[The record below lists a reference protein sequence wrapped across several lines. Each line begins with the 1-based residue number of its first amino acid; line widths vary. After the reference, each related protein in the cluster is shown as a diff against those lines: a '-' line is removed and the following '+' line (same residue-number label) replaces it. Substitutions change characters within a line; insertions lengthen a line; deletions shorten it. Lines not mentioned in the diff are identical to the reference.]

1 MTFRTI
7 AVVGTG
13 VIGASWATY
22 FLSRGYDVVATNRSG
37 SDTKLRAM
45 VTEQWREA
53 ERSGFAEHASR
64 TRLRITP
71 SLTEC
76 VREADFVQ
84 ENGPEGLD
92 IKRAVVKAIDDAS
105 PAHAII
111 ASSASGLLIS
121 EVQSV
126 CRHPERVLIGHPF
139 NPPHLIPLVEVV
151 GGTATSE
158 ESIESALSFYR
169 LIGKRPIRVRQE
181 IKGHIA
187 NRLQAA
193 LRREAY
199 GLVEHGIATVTDI
212 DTAIADGLGLRW
224 ALLGPFLNQHLGGG
238 EGGIRHHLNHLG
250 PSMDEWWQDLYQTRL
265 TEELKTKIAAGVT
278 DAIQGW
284 DMDALIRE
292 RDRALADLLRVKRQ
306 LKHLP

>member
-1 MTFRTI
+1 MTFKTI
-7 AVVGTG
+7 AIVGTG
-13 VIGASWATY
+13 VIGASWATH
-22 FLSRGYDVVATNRSG
+22 FLSRGYSVIATNRSG
-37 SDTKLRAM
+37 TDTKLRAM
-45 VTEQWREA
+45 VAEQWRDA
-53 ERSGFAEHASR
+53 ERLGLAEHASP
-64 TRLRITP
+64 TRLRFTP
-71 SLTEC
+71 SLAEC
-76 VREADFVQ
+76 VRQADFIQ

-92 IKRAVVKAIDDAS
+92 IKRVLFKAIDDAS

-126 CRHPERVLIGHPF
+126 CRHPERVLTGHPF

-158 ESIESALSFYR
+158 EFIESALDFYR
-169 LIGKRPIRVRQE
+169 LIGKRPIRVRKE

-199 GLVEHGIATVTDI
+199 GLVEHGIATVADI
-212 DTAIADGLGLRW
+212 DAAIAHGPGLRW
-224 ALLGPFLNQHLGGG
+224 SLLGPFLNQHLGGG
-238 EGGIRHHLNHLG
+238 EGGIQHHLDHLG

-265 TEELKTKIAAGVT
+265 TEELKTKIVAGVAN
-278 DAIQGW
+278 AIQGW
-284 DMDALIRE
+284 DMGALHRE
-292 RDRALADLLRVKRQ
+292 RDQALVDLLRIKGQ

>member
-1 MTFRTI
+1 MTFTTI

-13 VIGASWATY
+13 VIGAGWATH
-22 FLSRGYDVVATNRSG
+22 FLSRGYDVIATNRSG
-37 SDTKLRAM
+37 ADVKLRAM
-45 VTEQWREA
+45 VAQQWEDA
-53 ERSGFAEHASR
+53 ERLGLAEQASP
-64 TRLRITP
+64 TRLRFTP
-71 SLTEC
+71 SLAEC
-76 VREADFVQ
+76 VREADFIQ
-84 ENGPEGLD
+84 ENGPESVEM
-92 IKRAVVKAIDDAS
+92 KRGIFKAIDDAS

-111 ASSASGLLIS
+111 ASSASGLFIS

-158 ESIESALSFYR
+158 EFIELALTFYR
-169 LIGKRPIRVRQE
+169 LIGKRPIRVRKE

-199 GLVEHGIATVTDI
+199 GLVEQGIATVADV
-212 DTAIADGLGLRW
+212 DAAIAHGPGLRW
-224 ALLGPFLNQHLGGG
+224 SLLGPFLNQHLGGG
-238 EGGIRHHLNHLG
+238 EGGIQHHLDHLG
-250 PSMDEWWQDLYQTRL
+250 PSLDEWWQDLYQTRL
-265 TEELKTKIAAGVT
+265 TEELKTQIVAGVAE
-278 DAIQGW
+278 AIQGW
-284 DMDALIRE
+284 DMGALRRE
-292 RDRALADLLRVKRQ
+292 RDRGIINLLRIKGQ

>member
-1 MTFRTI
+1 
-7 AVVGTG
+7 VG
-13 VIGASWATY
+13 
-22 FLSRGYDVVATNRSG
+22 LSD
-37 SDTKLRAM
+37 
-45 VTEQWREA
+45 
-53 ERSGFAEHASR
+53 HASL
-64 TRLRITP
+64 TRLRFTP

-84 ENGPEGLD
+84 ENGPERLD

-105 PAHAII
+105 PAHTII

-121 EVQSV
+121 EVQSA

-169 LIGKRPIRVRQE
+169 LIGKRPIRVRKE

-199 GLVEHGIATVTDI
+199 GLVEHGIATVSDI
-212 DTAIADGLGLRW
+212 DTAIAHGPGLRW
-224 ALLGPFLNQHLGGG
+224 SLLGPFLSQHLGGG
-238 EGGIRHHLNHLG
+238 EGGIRHHLDHLG
-250 PSMDEWWQDLYQTRL
+250 PSMDQWWQDLYETRL
-265 TEELKTKIAAGVT
+265 TEELKTKIVAGVR
-278 DAIQGW
+278 DAIQRL
-284 DMDALIRE
+284 DMDVLTGE
-292 RDRALADLLRVKRQ
+292 RDRALIHLLQIKRQ

>member
-1 MTFRTI
+1 MTFKTI

-22 FLSRGYDVVATNRSG
+22 FLSRGYDVIATNRSG
-37 SDTKLRAM
+37 AETTLRAM
-45 VTEQWREA
+45 VAEQWEDA
-53 ERSGFAEHASR
+53 ERLGLAEDASP
-64 TRLRITP
+64 TRLRFTP

-76 VREADFVQ
+76 VREAEFVQ
-84 ENGPEGLD
+84 ENGPERVD
-92 IKRAVVKAIDDAS
+92 IKRGIFKAIDDAS
-105 PAHAII
+105 PPHAII
-111 ASSASGLLIS
+111 ASSASGLFIS

-158 ESIESALSFYR
+158 ECIESALNFYH
-169 LIGKRPIRVRQE
+169 LIGKRPIRVRKE

-199 GLVEHGIATVTDI
+199 GLVEQGIATVADV
-212 DTAIADGLGLRW
+212 DAAIAHGPGLRW
-224 ALLGPFLNQHLGGG
+224 SLLGPFLNQHLGGG
-238 EGGIRHHLNHLG
+238 EGGIQHHLDHLG

-265 TEELKTKIAAGVT
+265 TEELKMTIVAGVA
-278 DAIQGW
+278 DAIHGW
-284 DMDALIRE
+284 DMGALRRE
-292 RDRALADLLRVKRQ
+292 RDRGLIHLLRIKEQ